1 MKAET
6 RFALVTVAG
15 LRWWLGFYGFVLLLT
30 TALEGVGLGM
40 LIPILQTIGAQADDN
55 IFVRAVGQAFAFV
68 GLPYNLRS
76 LLGVFTAVILA
87 KYLLVAY
94 SRHLTRV
101 LSARITY
108 ELRRRSFDNLMGA
121 PLGYYYRVRLGDV
134 VATLVTSS
142 QNAGAIVEYG
152 MLLLSA
158 IVFCAL
164 YLTLNM
170 LISLPLTLVA
180 IALAGVAYV
189 AILPRMR
196 RGYGQGTEEKGLF
209 DRMNTFLYDRLAG
222 IKLVKA
228 FGTEAK
234 QVEGFD
240 AIIDRFRKLSI
251 EITDNRVI
259 ASLFMEPLLFVLV
272 VLSLFVSIELLNLS
286 LASMLAFLVVFVQI
300 LPKAK
305 VIQSNHLLINELLP
319 HVARIQALIESAG
332 HRERLPG
339 VRSITAIEQ
348 AIRCDGVSYSYP
360 GTTEPALEDVT
371 VEIKAG
377 TTTAIVGGSG
387 GGKTTLVDLLLR
399 LHDPQGGRLTVDGVP
414 LTELSPEAWHR
425 LVGVVEQEPYLFNET
440 VLDNIRYG
448 QIGSDP
454 HAVEQAAVVA
464 HAHEFISQLP
474 DGYQTMVGTR
484 GMTLSGGQKQRIALA
499 RALVRHPALLV
510 LDEATSAL
518 DTESERLIQQA
529 MAELHGRTTM
539 VVVAHRLST
548 IRHADLILV
557 VEGGRIVEQG
567 DHHTLMEQGGRYR
580 DFYDLQ
586 HELQH
591 SQVESAGI

>member
-1 MKAET
+1 MRKET
-6 RFALVTVAG
+6 RFALGWVAR
-15 LRWWLGFYGFVLLLT
+15 LRWWLALYGVVLLAT
-30 TALEGVGLGM
+30 TALEGVGLSM
-40 LIPILQTIGAQADDN
+40 LVPILQTISAQADDN
-55 IFVRAVGQAFAFV
+55 IFVRFVTEAFALV
-68 GLPYNLRS
+68 GLPYSLRS
-76 LLGVFTAVILA
+76 LIAVFTVVILA
-87 KYLLVAY
+87 KYLFVAY

-108 ELRRRSFDNLMGA
+108 ELRRRTFDNLMGA
-121 PLGYYYRVRLGDV
+121 PLGYYYGVRLGDV
-134 VATLVTSS
+134 VATLGTSS
-142 QNAGAIVEYG
+142 QNAGAIIEYG
-152 MLLLSA
+152 MLVLSA

-170 LISLPLTLVA
+170 IISVPLTVLA
-180 IALAGVAYV
+180 ITLAGTAYL
-189 AILPRMR
+189 AILPRLR
-196 RGYGQGTEEKGLF
+196 KGYGQGTEEKTLI

-228 FGTEAK
+228 FGTERRQTA
-234 QVEGFD
+234 GFD

-251 EITDNRVI
+251 EVTDNRVI
-259 ASLFMEPLLFVLV
+259 ASLFMEPLLFLLV
-272 VLSLFVSIELLNLS
+272 VVSLVVSIELLDLA

-300 LPKAK
+300 LPKVK
-305 VIQSNHLLINELLP
+305 VIQANHLLINELLP
-319 HVARIQALIESAG
+319 HVSRIQALIESAG
-332 HRERLPG
+332 EREQLSGNRQI
-339 VRSITAIEQ
+339 SAIGQ
-348 AIRCDGVSYSYP
+348 GIKFDQVSYRYP
-360 GTTEPALEDVT
+360 GTVEPALKDVS
-371 VEIKAG
+371 VEIRAG
-377 TTTAIVGGSG
+377 TTTAVVGGSG
-387 GGKTTLVDLLLR
+387 GGKTTFVDLLLR
-399 LHDPQGGRLTVDGVP
+399 LHDPEKGRITIDDVP
-414 LTELSPEAWHR
+414 LTEFSPVAWHQ

-440 VLDNIRYG
+440 VQDNIRYG
-448 QIGSDP
+448 QIGTEP

-499 RALVRHPALLV
+499 RALVRHPAILV

-518 DTESERLIQQA
+518 DTESERLIQGA

-557 VEGGRIVEQG
+557 VEGGRIVEHG
-567 DHHTLMEQGGRYR
+567 DHDTLMRQSGRYR

-591 SQVESAGI
+591 PQVESAGP